1 MQWACFE
8 DETLRSI
15 NILRCV
21 LLSCLPATCRAE
33 AYSHDD
39 HCYYYPQAPA
49 LVELSVCCSSQ
60 ATKIIGEPFFHFQL
74 FNIRDQDKNSTTTPR
89 CFDLGLSEFK
99 FLWHHLHQKLISTSA
114 PAAKEEYC
122 YSSEADC
129 FLTFNAMVYEISYA
143 EFDGRYHRS

>member
-1 MQWACFE
+1 MMITAIIIRRPQHW
-8 DETLRSI
+8 
-15 NILRCV
+15 
-21 LLSCLPATCRAE
+21 LSYL
-33 AYSHDD
+33 
-39 HCYYYPQAPA
+39 
-49 LVELSVCCSSQ
+49 VCCSSQ

-122 YSSEADC
+122 
-129 FLTFNAMVYEISYA
+129 
-143 EFDGRYHRS
+143 